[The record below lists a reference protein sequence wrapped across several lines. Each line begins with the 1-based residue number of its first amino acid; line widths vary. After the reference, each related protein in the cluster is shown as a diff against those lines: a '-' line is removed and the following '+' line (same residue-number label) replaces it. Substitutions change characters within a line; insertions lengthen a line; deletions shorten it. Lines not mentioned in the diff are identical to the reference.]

1 MNPWVPICPVT
12 HNVCPEGESSMLSAD
27 IPIPAVAP
35 PVWGTSVKFPVL
47 ELIENTEMS
56 NDPEFAT
63 YRKVPDGSIASRV
76 GAVPTFCRG
85 VTSVSAPPLEMVNSD
100 TVPLGVAP
108 ELAAYKNLFEGW
120 ITSDCTACPAVIG
133 LPTS

>member
-1 MNPWVPICPVT
+1 MKPCVPTCPVT
-12 HNVCPEGESSMLSAD
+12 HNVLPDGESCMLSAD

-35 PVWGTSVKFPVL
+35 PVCGTNVKAPVL

-63 YRKVPDGSIASRV
+63 YRKLPDESITSKV

-85 VTSVSAPPLEMVNSD
+85 VTSVSPPPLEIINND

-108 ELAAYKNLFEGW
+108 ELAAYKNFCDGW
-120 ITSDCTACPAVIG
+120 ITRDCTACPAVTG

>member
-1 MNPWVPICPVT
+1 MNPCGPTWPVT
-12 HNVCPEGESSMLSAD
+12 HRVFPDGESSMLSAD
-27 IPIPAVAP
+27 IPMPAVAP
-35 PVWGTSVKFPVL
+35 PVCATGVNIPVV

-56 NDPEFAT
+56 NDPELAT
-63 YRKVPDGSIASRV
+63 YRKLPDGSIASKV

-85 VTSVSAPPLEMVNSD
+85 VTSVSAPPLEMVNKD